1 MVRIRMLLVF
11 GQTIKDRKHVLELTC
26 ADNSIYI
33 HVFGL
38 LKRVGSLIKI
48 TFLFSVVLFYYPL
61 INRCY
66 YIGISDKLK

>member
-26 ADNSIYI
+26 ADKSIYI
-33 HVFGL
+33 FVL
-38 LKRVGSLIKI
+38 LKKVVSLIKI
-48 TFLFSVVLFYYPL
+48 TCLFCVVLFYYFL
-61 INRCY
+61 INRCN